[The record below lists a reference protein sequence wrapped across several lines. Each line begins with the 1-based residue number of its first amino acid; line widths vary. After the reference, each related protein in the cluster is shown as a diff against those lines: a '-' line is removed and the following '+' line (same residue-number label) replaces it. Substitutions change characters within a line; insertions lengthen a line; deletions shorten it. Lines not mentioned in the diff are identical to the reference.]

1 MQHLP
6 HKIITTTLALSLLF
20 VMAALTGC
28 SSENRPE
35 FKPPQYPP
43 EDPRFI
49 YERTI
54 YSGASIADVTAA
66 MKFKFLATGSTESTT
81 GLAKPFGIAV
91 RKGKIYVTD
100 TVQRAVILFDVP
112 RGKTSFIG
120 VKEGPGMLLKPLGID
135 IDADGNL
142 YVADI
147 TDKSIKVYN
156 EEGEYQRKLEG
167 RTLFDRP
174 SGVAVSPDGKT
185 LYVIDSGGIS
195 STRHHMYVIDAET
208 FEIKRVVG
216 ERGKKPG
223 DFNLPIQVSTAPDGT
238 VYVVDGGNFRVQ
250 SFTAEGDF
258 ISTFGVAGRYSG
270 NFSRPKGIATDKDNN
285 VYVGDSAFGNFQ
297 IFNPEGQLLL
307 FIGSRSNDGRP
318 GTFMLPSGLEVDED
332 GRIYYADQ
340 FFRKIDIFRPAS
352 ITAQDGYL
360 GVKYR
365 DKIRKEMKEKEQ

>member
-6 HKIITTTLALSLLF
+6 RKIITTTITLLF
-20 VMAALTGC
+20 AAIALTGC
-28 SSENRPE
+28 SGETRPE

-54 YSGASIADVTAA
+54 YSGASIKDVTAA
-66 MKFKFLATGSTESTT
+66 MKFKFLATGSTESET
-81 GLAKPFGIAV
+81 GLGKPFDIAV
-91 RKGKIYVTD
+91 RKGKIYVSD

-120 VKEGPGMLLKPLGID
+120 VKEGPGALMKPLGID

-147 TDKSIKVYN
+147 SDKSIKVYD
-156 EEGEYQRKLEG
+156 EEGKFLRKLEG

-185 LYVIDSGGIS
+185 IYVIDSGGIS

-216 ERGKKPG
+216 KRGKEPG
-223 DFNLPIQVSTAPDGT
+223 DFNLPIQVATAPDGT

-250 SFTAEGDF
+250 SFTPEGDF
-258 ISTFGVAGRYSG
+258 RSTFGVAGRFSG
-270 NFSRPKGIATDKDNN
+270 NFSRPKGIATDSDNN

-297 IFNPEGQLLL
+297 IFNPDGELLL
-307 FIGSRSNDGRP
+307 FIGRRSNDGRP

-340 FFRKIDIFRPAS
+340 FFRKIDIFRPTS
-352 ITAQDGYL
+352 ITSKDGYL
-360 GVKYR
+360 GVDYR
-365 DKIRKEMKEKEQ
+365 NKIRKEMEEQQ